1 MFRLFGGKNPE
12 FTIQLDRADAVY
24 FPGDTVRAVVTL
36 TSAGET
42 KFREISVGLLYQER
56 FQTMETGREPDGD
69 RRPPT
74 HEWRTDEQWA
84 GKEIIARDGALNANF
99 NQTYNFA
106 WQIPQRVGAS
116 YNGEIAQVSW
126 MVRATIDRQPAQE
139 ITRETPLG
147 VVVPPPNAYVQ
158 AGEFIEDNPAHEA
171 VDVRFHLPKLEFVQG
186 EEVRGRVVVLPKE
199 SIEPRSIRLDLVR
212 SERVGAEEGNS
223 KSFVEGSLA
232 LAAKVTLQA
241 GVPVNYEFAFPI
253 PPSWCPSYRT
263 HNSYAT
269 WHLAMALDL
278 PWKSDATARQSLL
291 IYNGY
296 QIPQTAQSTP
306 DVMPTDFPTE
316 HALTEHAPTEHTISQ
331 QLPAPAIPESVTI
344 EPLVASQPV
353 TAQAA
358 SPIEFFQPAI
368 SPAPIAV
375 ELPINP
381 PVHVNAELN
390 LSPSAYTQPASPHP
404 QAVFVL
410 PMEDAQP
417 YADSLPFPST
427 PLPVTDN
434 SPRPSS
440 PTPMQPTLPPP
451 EKTAATPYTPG
462 VNAPYTPE
470 TAPAIVAGQSIP
482 PAPPAPQTTPPMPPS
497 AQNQSVVMPKPPAP
511 QAAAKPVN
519 PARRYCTNCGAPMPY
534 DANFCPACG
543 TAVFRP

>member
-36 TSAGET
+36 TSAGES
-42 KFREISVGLLYQER
+42 KFREISVGLVYQER
-56 FQTMETGREPDGD
+56 FQVAEIAREQAGD
-69 RRPPT
+69 QRT
-74 HEWRTDEQWA
+74 QTQEWRTEEQWA

-116 YNGEIAQVSW
+116 YNGEIAQISW

-171 VDVRFHLPKLEFVQG
+171 VDVRFQLPKLEFVQG
-186 EEVRGRVVVLPKE
+186 EEVRGRVAVSPKE

-212 SERVGAEEGNS
+212 SERVGANDGNS
-223 KSFVEGSLA
+223 KIFIEGSLA
-232 LAAKVTLQA
+232 LAPKLTLQV
-241 GVPVNYEFAFPI
+241 GVPVHYDFAFQI

-263 HNSYAT
+263 PNSYAT
-269 WHLAMALDL
+269 WHLALALDL

-296 QIPQTAQSTP
+296 QIPSPAQATP
-306 DVMPTDFPTE
+306 DATPTNFPLE
-316 HALTEHAPTEHTISQ
+316 QPLMEQPISQ
-331 QLPAPAIPESVTI
+331 PLPAPAIPESVTI
-344 EPLVASQPV
+344 EPLVASQPPHLPV
-353 TAQAA
+353 VPTIEPAHPASSHAPVAMEAQPNPTVIADTEINL
-358 SPIEFFQPAI
+358 PPA
-368 SPAPIAV
+368 
-375 ELPINP
+375 
-381 PVHVNAELN
+381 
-390 LSPSAYTQPASPHP
+390 AYTQPATPHP

-410 PMEDAQP
+410 PMEDALP

-427 PLPVTDN
+427 PPPEPDN
-434 SPRPSS
+434 LTRPSQ
-440 PTPMQPTLPPP
+440 PTPVLPTPPP
-451 EKTAATPYTPG
+451 QQVSATASTPA
-462 VNAPYTPE
+462 APSAHISE
-470 TAPAIVAGQSIP
+470 TAPAILANQSVSQVP
-482 PAPPAPQTTPPMPPS
+482 LASQTTPPLPPS
-497 AQNQSVVMPKPPAP
+497 AQNQRAVTPPPPPAP
-511 QAAAKPVN
+511 QVTAKPPN